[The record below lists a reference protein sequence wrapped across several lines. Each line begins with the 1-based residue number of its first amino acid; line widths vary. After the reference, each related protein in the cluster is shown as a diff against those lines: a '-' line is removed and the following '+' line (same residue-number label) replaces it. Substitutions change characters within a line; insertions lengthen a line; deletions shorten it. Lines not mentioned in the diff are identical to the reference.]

1 MSGPGASVVTRPISI
16 ASGAFDSL
24 ARTWPPGKFPS
35 ANSCARRFNLLV
47 EWRGCCA
54 SKNRAA
60 QISQVKSLFG
70 RLSSQ
75 SDDIASEYTS
85 IGQYHAVT
93 SSTAGFSSL

>member
-1 MSGPGASVVTRPISI
+1 MA
-16 ASGAFDSL
+16 
-24 ARTWPPGKFPS
+24 PGKIPS
-35 ANSCARRFNLLV
+35 ASSGARRFNLLV

-60 QISQVKSLFG
+60 KISQVKNLVG

-75 SDDIASEYTS
+75 SDGIASEYTS

-93 SSTAGFSSL
+93 SSAAGFSSL